1 MHSVFGGPL
10 AVAQALDG
18 SEIRDLAL
26 RGVWLAQENWGYW
39 SWRDD
44 NSVCLR
50 LFGPDGDCADTGHW
64 AIDGDV
70 MCYELTWWGESY
82 DVRQNCF
89 TVHSKGGFHYETRYH
104 GGALDSVFFSFIV
117 IE

>member
-26 RGVWLAQENWGYW
+26 RGAWLAQENWGYW
-39 SWRDD
+39 SWSDD

-50 LFGPDGDCADTGHW
+50 LFGPDGDCADTGRW
-64 AIDGDV
+64 TIDGDV
-70 MCYELTWWGESY
+70 MCYALTWWGESY

-104 GGALDSVFFSFIV
+104 GGALDSVFFSYIV